1 MRGLFEASQR
11 TVLNVQ
17 GAEATIT
24 GRWDGLDSWNRNQET
39 TFVNQELLE
48 LQSTRSASSRSKS
61 MSAWPAARKK
71 HPFDSLSAAQRR
83 MSRAVHVLLASEAGR
98 TKMTMDSMRFSIFH
112 LRSDWLFHLL
122 FKPRATF
129 PHNRRRQQNLT
140 DFTLQI
146 KFQRSFEFASILQ
159 NAVPAGQ
166 PEGGNNS

>member
-39 TFVNQELLE
+39 NFVNQELLE

-112 LRSDWLFHLL
+112 LRSNWLSIFYLSQEPRFH
-122 FKPRATF
+122 TTEED
-129 PHNRRRQQNLT
+129 NRVWLHFAN
-140 DFTLQI
+140 
-146 KFQRSFEFASILQ
+146 QRSFEFASILQ